1 MDNNNLFHQNLQVIK
16 AYDEFLYEAV
26 KAYDS
31 ESMDHS
37 MAEIENATDG
47 SEIIKY
53 TKNDYEWYFNSRY
66 EPKRVVEQWIN
77 NLGKIESIATITM
90 FGLGNG
96 MILEELLKRTPSGVI
111 VMIYEPSIDIF
122 MKMMTR
128 IDLSLLGKRV
138 FILVKDINDVFLESI
153 VEALVT
159 YENLSVCKFL
169 GHPNYWTCFPNE
181 AKTYIERL
189 QTVIKHVEVNN
200 NTKLRLSERYYKNI
214 LMNMKFLKHVS
225 VIDQL
230 ICKVGV
236 EIPVDLPVIIVS
248 AGPSLKNNIK
258 ELKKVRGKAFLIAT
272 DSALNG
278 MLLEGIVPD
287 VFVTLDAIKSL
298 QRFENEELRSIP
310 LICTESSRWEVLD
323 KHTGKKIFINNAFG
337 FGNLF
342 LNEMG
347 VSYQAS
353 NHGASVATFAYTIAM
368 MMGFKTIILVGQDLA
383 FTDNSR
389 YYEKAKVEGCA
400 DTLDENK
407 SIIVED
413 IHGGKVKT
421 SRDLLIYKEWFEKQI
436 KECPEMEIIDATEG
450 GAKICGSIIRT
461 LSDTIEDKCRIE
473 FDMRN
478 YLNKLPECLGELE
491 QEQFDLFL
499 DKIME
504 QYNQLYQDTKR
515 GKGLYE
521 RLMTILQNESSN
533 NSEMMKITKEIGE
546 VTQEIESNIVYFHIQ
561 HKLERLEYTVLN
573 NLGVSLEDEMEDALQ
588 MTNRGKLILE
598 ALEKE
603 LKEGVL
609 EEVERAVLASKSFE

>member
-1 MDNNNLFHQNLQVIK
+1 MDKNNLFHQNLQVIK
-16 AYDEFLYEAV
+16 AYDELLYEAV
-26 KAYDS
+26 KIYDS
-31 ESMDHS
+31 ETTDSS
-37 MAEIENATDG
+37 ITEVENSADG

-66 EPKRVVEQWIN
+66 EPKENVERWID
-77 NLGKIESIATITM
+77 NLGKIESIATITL
-90 FGLGNG
+90 FGIGNG
-96 MILEELLKRTPSGVI
+96 MILEELLDRTPSSVI
-111 VMIYEPSIDIF
+111 VIIYEPSMDIF

-128 IDLSLLGKRV
+128 LDLSLLGKRV
-138 FILVKDINDVFLESI
+138 FILIKDINDVFLESI

-181 AKTYIERL
+181 AKEYIERL
-189 QTVIKHVEVNN
+189 QAVIKHVRVNS

-230 ICKVGV
+230 MWKVGA

-248 AGPSLKNNIK
+248 AGPSLKNNIQ

-287 VFVTLDAIKSL
+287 VFVTLDAVKSL
-298 QRFENEELRSIP
+298 KRFENEEINYLP

-323 KHTGKKIFINNAFG
+323 KHTGKKIFVNNAFG
-337 FGNLF
+337 FGDLF
-342 LNEMG
+342 LNEVG
-347 VSYQAS
+347 ISYQAS

-368 MMGFKTIILVGQDLA
+368 MMGFQTIILVGQDLA

-389 YYEKAKVEGCA
+389 YYEKAKIEGSS
-400 DTLDENK
+400 DTLDDSK
-407 SIIVED
+407 SVIVED
-413 IHGGKVKT
+413 IYGGQVKT

-436 KECPEMEIIDATEG
+436 KEYPEMEVIDATEG
-450 GAKICGSIIRT
+450 GAKIQGSIIRK
-461 LSDTIEDKCRIE
+461 LSDTIEDKCNVE
-473 FDMRN
+473 FDMMD
-478 YLNKLPECLGELE
+478 YLNKLPECIDETAR
-491 QEQFDLFL
+491 EQFDSFL

-504 QYNQLYQDTKR
+504 QYKQLYRDAKR
-515 GKGLYE
+515 GKELYE
-521 RLMTILQNESSN
+521 RLMTLLQKKSDN

-546 VTQEIESNIVYFHIQ
+546 VTQEIESNLVYFHIQ

-573 NLGVSLEDEMEDALQ
+573 NLGVSLEDEMEDAMQ

-603 LKEGVL
+603 LKDGVL
-609 EEVERAVLASKSFE
+609 EEVEMAVLASKSF